1 MTEEMQ
7 MARSINSDYI
17 DLSLMGGFDLGI
29 NFDGFQENVK
39 KIMEVIA
46 SLKTLIV

>member
-1 MTEEMQ
+1 MQ
-7 MARSINSDYI
+7 MARGINSDYI

-39 KIMEVIA
+39 KIIEVIA
-46 SLKTLIV
+46 SHKTLMV